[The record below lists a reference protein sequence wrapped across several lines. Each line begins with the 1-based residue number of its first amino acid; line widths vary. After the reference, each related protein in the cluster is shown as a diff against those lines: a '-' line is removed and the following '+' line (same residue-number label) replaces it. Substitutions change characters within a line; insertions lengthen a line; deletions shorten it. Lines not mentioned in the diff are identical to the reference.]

1 LNLKTPLLTMNARR
15 THDTINAVLAMIL
28 VVMLVLFFRMVR
40 EEAKASVNYNNH
52 CPTCHYN
59 EGIRN

>member
-1 LNLKTPLLTMNARR
+1 MNARR

-28 VVMLVLFFRMVR
+28 VVMLVLFLRMVR
-40 EEAKASVNYNNH
+40 AEAKTSVNYNNN
-52 CPTCHYN
+52 CPICNYN

>member
-1 LNLKTPLLTMNARR
+1 MNARR